1 MNRIAQL
8 LNQLMEH
15 ERAALFIAALY
26 LVAFG
31 AAIYF
36 GVMEDPYKN

>member
-1 MNRIAQL
+1 MQRLTQL
-8 LNQLMEH
+8 FGRLLDH

-31 AAIYF
+31 AAIVF
-36 GVMEDPYKN
+36 GLMEDPYN